1 MTPDIFKAIP
11 KDPVK
16 IKKCKQVLTLTQIFD
31 MISIP
36 WYRYHDIVVRT
47 PVHSFMEDKCPRF
60 TM

>member
-31 MISIP
+31 MTSTP
-36 WYRYHDIVVRT
+36 LHSYHDLVART
-47 PVHSFMEDKCPRF
+47 PVHTFMKDKCQ
-60 TM
+60 